1 MNEIPSWLELAMNQ
15 KTHFLTF
22 QNKSFKVV
30 EWYKSEEASEL
41 TLCLHGFGRNPED
54 FKSFAKDLKE
64 NERLV
69 AIGFW
74 SHEGSD
80 AFTQEE
86 LKLGLSV
93 DSWIDQ
99 FHFLLNFY
107 GVEKCR
113 LICYSMG
120 GRLGL
125 MLLQHSGQNITSAK
139 FLASD
144 GLTRNRLYA
153 FTVGTLLGRS
163 IANGLKKN
171 GRVVIHLARLLK
183 NLRMLPVKL
192 FRFVEFYMHDQRVRE
207 QVFDVWMGYRK
218 CYPEMKAIAQSIE
231 KNKIPTEFIFGK
243 YDVVIP
249 WKHGNKL
256 RKLTSNL
263 TFVKWEMVDKG
274 HRLM

>member
-1 MNEIPSWLELAMNQ
+1 MKK
-15 KTHFLTF
+15 KTHSLSF

-30 EWYKSEEASEL
+30 EWSMSEEPNEL
-41 TLCLHGFGRNPED
+41 VLCLHGFGRNPED
-54 FKSFAKDLKE
+54 FEIFAHELKD
-64 NERLV
+64 NERMV

-80 AFTQEE
+80 ALTPKELQE
-86 LKLGLSV
+86 GLSV
-93 DSWIDQ
+93 ADWVAQ
-99 FHFLLNFY
+99 FHSILNNY

-113 LICYSMG
+113 LLSYSMG

-125 MLLQHSGQNITSAK
+125 MLIQQSGRNISSAK

-144 GLTRNRLYA
+144 GLTRNKLYA

-171 GRVVIHLARLLK
+171 GNVVIHLARLLK
-183 NLRMLPVKL
+183 NLKLLPVKL
-192 FRFVEFYMHDQRVRE
+192 FRFVEFYMHDRNVRE

-218 CYPEMKAIAQSIE
+218 CYPKMKFIAQSIE
-231 KNKIPTEFIFGK
+231 QNTIPTEFIFGK

-249 WKHGNKL
+249 WKHGEKL
-256 RKLTSNL
+256 RALTSQMNY
-263 TFVKWEMVDKG
+263 VKWTVVDKG

>member
-1 MNEIPSWLELAMNQ
+1 MKK
-15 KTHFLTF
+15 KTHSLSF

-30 EWYKSEEASEL
+30 EWYKSEEPTEL
-41 TLCLHGFGRNPED
+41 VLCLHGFGRNPED
-54 FKSFAKDLKE
+54 FEIFAHELKD
-64 NERLV
+64 NERMV

-80 AFTQEE
+80 SFTPKELQE
-86 LKLGLSV
+86 GLSV
-93 DSWIDQ
+93 ADWVAQ
-99 FHFLLNFY
+99 FNSILNHY

-113 LICYSMG
+113 LLSYSMG

-125 MLLQHSGQNITSAK
+125 MLIQESGRNISSAK

-144 GLTRNRLYA
+144 GLTRNKLYA

-163 IANGLKKN
+163 IANGLKKK
-171 GRVVIHLARLLK
+171 GSIVIHLARLLK
-183 NLRMLPVKL
+183 NLKLLPVML
-192 FRFVEFYMHDQRVRE
+192 FRFVEFYMHERAMRE

-218 CYPEMKAIAQSIE
+218 CYPKMKFIAQSIE
-231 KNKIPTEFIFGK
+231 QNTIPTEFIFGK

-256 RKLTSNL
+256 RSMTSHLSYVEWKLR
-263 TFVKWEMVDKG
+263 DKG
-274 HRLM
+274 HKLM

>member
-1 MNEIPSWLELAMNQ
+1 MKK
-15 KTHFLTF
+15 KTLSLSF

-30 EWYKSEEASEL
+30 EWSKSEEPTEL
-41 TLCLHGFGRNPED
+41 VLCLHGFGRNPKD
-54 FKSFAKDLKE
+54 FETFVHELKE
-64 NERLV
+64 HERMI

-80 AFTQEE
+80 SFTPKE
-86 LKLGLSV
+86 LKEGLNV
-93 DSWIDQ
+93 EDWVAQ
-99 FHFLLNFY
+99 FHFILNHY
-107 GVEKCR
+107 GVKKCR
-113 LICYSMG
+113 LLSYSMG

-125 MLLQHSGQNITSAK
+125 MLVQECGRNISSAK

-144 GLTRNRLYA
+144 GLTRNKLYA

-171 GRVVIHLARLLK
+171 GNVVIHLARLLK
-183 NLRMLPVKL
+183 NLKLLPVKL
-192 FRFVEFYMHDQRVRE
+192 FRFVEFYMHERKVRK

-218 CYPEMKAIAQSIE
+218 CYPKMTLIANSIE
-231 KNKIPTEFIFGK
+231 QNKIPTEFIFGK

-249 WKHGNKL
+249 WKHGDKL
-256 RKLTSNL
+256 RRLTSNL
-263 TFVKWEMVDKG
+263 TFVRWEIVERG

>member
-1 MNEIPSWLELAMNQ
+1 MKK
-15 KTHFLTF
+15 KTHSLSF

-30 EWYKSEEASEL
+30 EWTKSEEPKEL
-41 TLCLHGFGRNPED
+41 VLCLHGFGRNPED
-54 FKSFAKDLKE
+54 FESFAHELKD
-64 NERLV
+64 NERMV

-80 AFTQEE
+80 SFTPKE
-86 LKLGLSV
+86 LKEGLSTEAWV
-93 DSWIDQ
+93 EQ
-99 FHFLLNFY
+99 FLFILNHY

-113 LICYSMG
+113 LLSYSMG

-125 MLLQHSGQNITSAK
+125 MLIQCAGEKISSAK

-144 GLTRNRLYA
+144 GLTRNKLYA

-171 GRVVIHLARLLK
+171 GNVVIHLARVLK
-183 NLRMLPVKL
+183 NLKLLPVKL
-192 FRFVEFYMHDQRVRE
+192 FRFVEFYMHERTVRE

-218 CYPEMKAIAQSIE
+218 CYPQMKSIAQSIE

-249 WKHGNKL
+249 WKHGDKL
-256 RKLTSNL
+256 RDLTSKMPY
-263 TFVKWEMVDKG
+263 VKWRVVDKG